1 MSQPAEQRLL
11 PDACE
16 QHQRGGPIADALPPV
31 VDAETWQR
39 ELADVFGGNFLGS
52 FKVTGRPVFGGAA
65 GLACIRSMKERVM
78 PVPSR
83 RLAAAG
89 VIAAALIALP
99 AAAFASGS
107 TSSGKPGPSATAS
120 NSAQASKS
128 PAAGTSPLPNSS
140 AAAMKNAARQ
150 SRALESGTMPSMV
163 AALATQLGV
172 SHSAA
177 QRAMNQLD
185 AVSDRNGV
193 DPASAAFA
201 AIAHELGVT
210 PARLA
215 AALDAAKQAARQSV
229 GGN

>member
-1 MSQPAEQRLL
+1 
-11 PDACE
+11 
-16 QHQRGGPIADALPPV
+16 
-31 VDAETWQR
+31 
-39 ELADVFGGNFLGS
+39 
-52 FKVTGRPVFGGAA
+52 
-65 GLACIRSMKERVM
+65 M
-78 PVPSR
+78 PVPSH

-89 VIAAALIALP
+89 VIAAVLIALP

-120 NSAQASKS
+120 SSAPAVKSPAPNTSAPASKS
-128 PAAGTSPLPNSS
+128 PGPNPSA

-177 QRAMNQLD
+177 QRAMNQID

-193 DPASAAFA
+193 DPASPAFA

>member
-1 MSQPAEQRLL
+1 
-11 PDACE
+11 
-16 QHQRGGPIADALPPV
+16 
-31 VDAETWQR
+31 
-39 ELADVFGGNFLGS
+39 
-52 FKVTGRPVFGGAA
+52 
-65 GLACIRSMKERVM
+65 MKERVM

-83 RLAAAG
+83 RLAVAG
-89 VIAAALIALP
+89 VIAAVLIALP

-120 NSAQASKS
+120 SSAQASKS

-177 QRAMNQLD
+177 QRAMNQID

-193 DPASAAFA
+193 DPASPAFA
-201 AIAHELGVT
+201 AIAHQLGVT

-215 AALDAAKQAARQSV
+215 ATLYTAKQAAARSV

>member
-1 MSQPAEQRLL
+1 
-11 PDACE
+11 
-16 QHQRGGPIADALPPV
+16 
-31 VDAETWQR
+31 
-39 ELADVFGGNFLGS
+39 
-52 FKVTGRPVFGGAA
+52 
-65 GLACIRSMKERVM
+65 M

-83 RLAAAG
+83 RLAIAG
-89 VIAAALIALP
+89 VAAAALIAVP

-107 TSSGKPGPSATAS
+107 TSSGKPGPSVTAS
-120 NSAQASKS
+120 NSAQPGKS
-128 PAAGTSPLPNSS
+128 PAAGPSPLPDSS

-177 QRAMNQLD
+177 QRAMNQINGL
-185 AVSDRNGV
+185 SGRNGV
-193 DPASAAFA
+193 DPASPAFA
-201 AIAHELGVT
+201 AIARELGVT

-215 AALDAAKQAARQSV
+215 AALDAAKQAARHSV

>member
-1 MSQPAEQRLL
+1 
-11 PDACE
+11 
-16 QHQRGGPIADALPPV
+16 
-31 VDAETWQR
+31 
-39 ELADVFGGNFLGS
+39 
-52 FKVTGRPVFGGAA
+52 
-65 GLACIRSMKERVM
+65 MKERVM

-83 RLAAAG
+83 RLAIAG
-89 VIAAALIALP
+89 VAVAALIAVP

-120 NSAQASKS
+120 NSAQPSKS

-150 SRALESGTMPSMV
+150 SRALESGPAPSMV

-177 QRAMNQLD
+177 QRTMNQID
-185 AVSDRNGV
+185 ALSGNSGV
-193 DPASAAFA
+193 DSASPGFA
-201 AIAHELGVT
+201 AIAHGLGVT

-215 AALDAAKQAARQSV
+215 AALDAAKQAATQSA